1 MTDTTRILRIEDLKT
16 IASENKDFQQTIF
29 AKYPEIFYRV
39 GNLFLANVMNNNH
52 FLVFHFIVVAP
63 ELKLENMHQTFEVT
77 QVPISLKNMP
87 TCLMPQTPEILF
99 IKDMI

>member
-1 MTDTTRILRIEDLKT
+1 MTDTTQILCIEDLKT

-63 ELKLENMHQTFEVT
+63 NVRGHPSSYQ
-77 QVPISLKNMP
+77 P

-99 IKDMI
+99 VKDMI